1 MMPYIAERLVQ
12 LFADLSQFQI
22 VKIEQ
27 LQGSALHL
35 GQIFERS
42 QKMREI
48 EPHPNFAL
56 NVVVP
61 W

>member
-1 MMPYIAERLVQ
+1 MVPYIAERLVQ

-27 LQGSALHL
+27 LQRSALHL
-35 GQIFERS
+35 GQIFERR

-48 EPHPNFAL
+48 ESHPNFAL

>member
-1 MMPYIAERLVQ
+1 MVPYIAERLLQ
-12 LFADLSQFQI
+12 PLADLSQFQI
-22 VKIEQ
+22 VEIEQ
-27 LQGSALHL
+27 LERSALHL
-35 GQIFERS
+35 GQIFERR

-48 EPHPNFAL
+48 ESHPNFTL